1 MEQKRLDKRNLLVL
15 GAVIV
20 LIVIV
25 AVIAA
30 TQKRELNPTLGPLE
44 ADATAAPVVTE
55 AAASVPET
63 TAAPEA
69 TESPEST
76 EAPASTEEPAA
87 AKEPAQAYLVVSVAG
102 AMYEPIPLYEEGR
115 YTVKRG
121 DLVNTIEVTPDSIKM
136 HASSCDNQDCV
147 EQGVISLEN
156 RQKRVLQ
163 NMIICLPN
171 EVVLELYTPEEV
183 AQLLLSL
190 VGYTGEDAANE

>member
-147 EQGVISLEN
+147 EQGVVSLEN
-156 RQKRVLQ
+156 RSKRVLQ

-171 EVVLELYTPEEV
+171 EVVLELYTTEEL
-183 AQLLLSL
+183 AQLMLSML
-190 VGYTGEDAANE
+190 DYTGEETNE

>member
-44 ADATAAPVVTE
+44 ADATVAPVVTE
-55 AAASVPET
+55 AAGAVPET

-69 TESPEST
+69 TEAPEST

-147 EQGVISLEN
+147 EQGVVSLEN
-156 RQKRVLQ
+156 RSKRVLQ

-171 EVVLELYTPEEV
+171 EVVLELYTPEEI
-183 AQLLLSL
+183 AALLLSMA
-190 VGYTGEDAANE
+190 GYTGEEGNE